1 MYIYTY
7 THIYVCIHI
16 VTVTSENDQT
26 VFLINLMNPTLYLLR
41 VQVNIKTIV
50 KNGYSLEFRLTY
62 Y

>member
-50 KNGYSLEFRLTY
+50 ENGYSLEFRLTY